1 MAMSAEVLASDDAR
15 PGLRVGL
22 DVGGTKVLGVLL
34 DGDVVRAT
42 VRRPTRPGTDG
53 VVATAAEAVRELCA
67 AVGVPVDGL
76 AAVGLGLPGV
86 VEPSTGTVSHAV
98 NLGIDLSGVPV
109 GPLLA
114 AQLGGVP
121 VTVENDLNC
130 AALGA
135 ADRLGLRDMAF
146 LALGTGVAAGLVLDG
161 HLRRGHAGAAGEV
174 GHLPYRTDGPLCA
187 CGQRGCL
194 ELYASGS
201 ALDAAW
207 PEATPAPQAVFAAA
221 AAGDPRAA
229 RLAAGFADAVATAV
243 RFLVLTCDVADVVLG
258 GGVAQLGTPLLDAVG
273 AAVDRQAADSPFLRS
288 LHLRDRLRLTSSVPV
303 GAIGAAL
310 VTRGDAPGHVA
321 AAAAAHEDSGGHH
334 VDADVAVTRRVH

>member
-1 MAMSAEVLASDDAR
+1 MVVQATDDDGAR
-15 PGLRVGL
+15 QGLRVGL

-34 DGDVVRAT
+34 DGDLVRGT

-53 VVATAAEAVRELCA
+53 VVATAADAVAELCA
-67 AVGVPVDGL
+67 AAGVAVADL
-76 AAVGLGLPGV
+76 AAVGMGLPGV

-109 GPLLA
+109 GPLLVA
-114 AQLGGVP
+114 RLGGVP

-174 GHLPYRTDGPLCA
+174 GHLPYRTDGPVCA

-207 PEATPAPQAVFAAA
+207 PGEVPAPQAIFAAA
-221 AAGDPRAA
+221 AAGDPRAIEL
-229 RLAAGFADAVATAV
+229 RDGFADAVATAV

-258 GGVAQLGTPLLDAVG
+258 GGVAQLGTTLLEAVG
-273 AAVDRQAADSPFLRS
+273 AAVDRQAAGSPFLRS
-288 LHLRDRLRLTSSVPV
+288 LRPRDRLRLTSGVPA

-310 VTRGDAPGHVA
+310 VTRGDSPGPVRDPGVARRPVVAGASGAPGA
-321 AAAAAHEDSGGHH
+321 
-334 VDADVAVTRRVH
+334 VAVGEVR